1 MNYELLEVVVL
12 ARDVPEEKLRAG
24 DLGTIVEIYDDRNVE
39 VEFILSSG
47 DTQAV
52 LTLSTEEIRKRQP
65 SEISA
70 ARSINDGA

>member
-70 ARSINDGA
+70 VRSIDDGG